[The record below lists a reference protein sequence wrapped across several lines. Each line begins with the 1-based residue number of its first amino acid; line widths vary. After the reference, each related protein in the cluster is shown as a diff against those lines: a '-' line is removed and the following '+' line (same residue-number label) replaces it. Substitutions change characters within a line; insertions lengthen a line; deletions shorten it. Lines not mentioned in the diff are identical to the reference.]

1 LAEALLEVEDKA
13 RREAKCEEAKCEEA
27 KGEEAKVQ
35 GIAKGGE
42 NQRSASTSF
51 FKTMKLLVESFV
63 RAQGC

>member
-13 RREAKCEEAKCEEA
+13 RREAKCEDA
-27 KGEEAKVQ
+27 KGEEARVQ